1 MIKRLT
7 FFSIVVSLLSFVFVP
22 LAGTEMKGQ
31 TKVEASPD
39 DPAATEVDRKFIRRA
54 FEIAREAVAKGNRP
68 YGALLVHEGKILAE
82 DSNTVNQTGDITK
95 HAESGLL
102 ALATQKYSRDV
113 LSQSTLYASG
123 EPCLMCRGAINWAR
137 LSRLVYGS
145 SAVQTNKVYGRQSRG
160 IPIKE
165 TFERTNPNLTLVGP
179 VLEEEGLKVHID
191 FTSK

>member
-1 MIKRLT
+1 MIKRFT
-7 FFSIVVSLLSFVFVP
+7 FFSLVVLLLSLVFVP

-54 FEIAREAVAKGNRP
+54 YEIARDAVANGNRP
-68 YGALLVHEGKILAE
+68 YAALLVHEGKILAE
-82 DSNTVNQTGDITK
+82 DRNTVNKTGDITK

-102 ALATQKYSRDV
+102 ALATQKFSRDV

-145 SAVQTNKVYGRQSRG
+145 SASQTNKVYGRSSRG

-179 VLEEEGLKVHID
+179 VLEEEGLKIHID
-191 FTSK
+191 FSSK

>member
-1 MIKRLT
+1 MNK
-7 FFSIVVSLLSFVFVP
+7 
-22 LAGTEMKGQ
+22 
-31 TKVEASPD
+31 
-39 DPAATEVDRKFIRRA
+39 
-54 FEIAREAVAKGNRP
+54 
-68 YGALLVHEGKILAE
+68 
-82 DSNTVNQTGDITK
+82 TGDITK

-102 ALATQKYSRDV
+102 ALATQKFSRDV

-145 SAVQTNKVYGRQSRG
+145 SASQTNKVYGRSSRG

-179 VLEEEGLKVHID
+179 VLEEEGLKIHID
-191 FTSK
+191 FSSK

>member
-1 MIKRLT
+1 MTQRFT
-7 FFSIVVSLLSFVFVP
+7 FFSLVVLLLSLVFVP
-22 LAGTEMKGQ
+22 LAGTQMEGQ

-54 FEIAREAVAKGNRP
+54 YEIARDAVANGNRP
-68 YGALLVHEGKILAE
+68 YAALLVHEGKILAE
-82 DSNTVNQTGDITK
+82 DRNTVNQTGDITK

-102 ALATQKYSRDV
+102 ALATQKFSRDV

-145 SAVQTNKVYGRQSRG
+145 SASQTNKVYGRSSRG

-179 VLEEEGLKVHID
+179 VLEEEGLKIHID
-191 FTSK
+191 FNSK

>member
-1 MIKRLT
+1 MIKRFT
-7 FFSIVVSLLSFVFVP
+7 FFSIVVLLLSLVFIP
-22 LAGTEMKGQ
+22 FAGTEMKGQ
-31 TKVEASPD
+31 TKVQASPD

-54 FEIAREAVAKGNRP
+54 YELARNAVDNGNRP

-82 DSNTVNQTGDITK
+82 DRNTVNKTGDITK

-102 ALATQKYSRDV
+102 ALATQKFSRDV

-145 SAVQTNKVYGRQSRG
+145 SASQTNKVYGRQSRG

-179 VLEEEGLKVHID
+179 VLEEEGLKIHID
-191 FTSK
+191 FSSR